1 MEPAKGHLLVEP
13 DVLWQTGN
21 CQLDCTLKTEYQYG
35 DVLVHR
41 LFERYKISL
50 RTQNLT
56 YSGDMAC
63 RMMRGFS
70 FAMKYLFASRRLV
83 S

>member
-35 DVLVHR
+35 DILVHR
-41 LFERYKISL
+41 LLRQYKISL
-50 RTQNLT
+50 RTQK
-56 YSGDMAC
+56 SGTSGGYGLSDDE
-63 RMMRGFS
+63 R
-70 FAMKYLFASRRLV
+70 V
-83 S
+83 